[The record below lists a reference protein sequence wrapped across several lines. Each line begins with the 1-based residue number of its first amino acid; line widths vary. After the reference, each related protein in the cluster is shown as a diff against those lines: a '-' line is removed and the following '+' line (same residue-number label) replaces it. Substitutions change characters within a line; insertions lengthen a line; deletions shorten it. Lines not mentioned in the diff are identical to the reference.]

1 MAAKAVYIEVYQKP
15 FLNGKYAGD
24 IKCNH
29 ENTVEKKRGLSNE
42 NENDCCDKE
51 TDSPVV
57 AKRSKTSSVEKAI
70 VETDALK
77 TGEELCEQNHH
88 KPAVNYKIGVDPNI
102 CKVANEEEAVKPTSN
117 PDSTKTIKSKSDKV
131 VFQYGNYNQYYGYRN
146 PGSITDNRI
155 QCFKSEWFEAKDVL
169 DIGCNIGHI
178 TATIATKFKPT
189 KIVGLDIDKKLIDIA
204 KKNMRYYV
212 NSSGS
217 HTKLKLGRKP
227 GSELANLQFVT
238 ANFVLDCDELLETVV
253 PEYDTILC
261 LSTTKWIHLNFGD
274 EGIKRAF
281 RRIYA
286 QLKPGGIFILEAQDF
301 NSYRKKKK
309 LTETIF
315 KNFKNISFKPEHFS
329 DFLKSEL
336 HFLESVIIELPNHSS
351 KGFQRLI
358 QVYHKPS

>member
-1 MAAKAVYIEVYQKP
+1 MSARAVNKEVYVKP
-15 FLNGKYAGD
+15 FLKGKYIDA
-24 IKCNH
+24 IKCKH
-29 ENTVEKKRGLSNE
+29 ENTVMKKRGLSNE
-42 NENDCCDKE
+42 NEIECCEEE
-51 TDSPVV
+51 TDFPVD
-57 AKRSKTSSVEKAI
+57 AKRFKTSSAGNAI
-70 VETDALK
+70 PECDAIKTDAD
-77 TGEELCEQNHH
+77 LCEQNYH
-88 KPAVNYKIGVDPNI
+88 KPAVSNKIGVSLNI
-102 CKVANEEEAVKPTSN
+102 GANEGEAVKLTTN
-117 PDSTKTIKSKSDKV
+117 PDSTNTIIAKSDKV

-155 QCFKSEWFEAKDVL
+155 QYFKSEWFDGKYVL

-189 KIVGLDIDKKLIDIA
+189 KIIGLDIDKKLIDIA
-204 KKNMRYYV
+204 KKNVRYYV
-212 NSSGS
+212 NSPGS
-217 HTKLKLGRKP
+217 HTKLKYGRKP
-227 GSELANLQFVT
+227 GSEPVNLEFVAANY
-238 ANFVLDCDELLETVV
+238 VLDCDELLETVV

-274 EGIKRAF
+274 EGIKRTF

-309 LTETIF
+309 VTETIF

-336 HFLESVIIELPNHSS
+336 HFLESVPVELTNHSS
-351 KGFQRLI
+351 RGFQRLI
-358 QVYHKPS
+358 QVYQKPP